1 MNQVFYALPDDIIG
15 EWITIRGDEAH
26 HLKNVMRAGKGDTI
40 MVVDGIGNGYKS
52 VIEKASPKQ
61 MSCRVLSQVR
71 HFGEPMIHV
80 TLAAGLSTGYKFD
93 EVIQRGTELGVS
105 RFIPLQAEKSRVK
118 IESDRREKAKLTRWN
133 KVAVASMK
141 QTGRSFLPVID
152 PISECSDVLGRSGEA
167 MMKILFDSAHG
178 SRSLADL
185 ELSPDIKNYTLFVGP
200 ESGFSRA
207 EIELAKESGCA
218 IVGLGRRVL
227 RTQNASPVA
236 VALLMHILGELR

>member
-15 EWITIRGDEAH
+15 EWITITGDEAH

-105 RFIPLQAEKSRVK
+105 RFIPLQTEKSRVK

-152 PISECSDVLGRSGEA
+152 PISECADVLTTPSDAG
-167 MMKILFDSAHG
+167 MKILFDSTHG

-185 ELSPDIKNYTLFVGP
+185 ELSSDVKEYTLFVGP

-207 EIELAKESGCA
+207 EIELAKESDC
-218 IVGLGRRVL
+218 VVVSLGRRVL

-236 VALLMHILGELR
+236 VALLMHVLGELR